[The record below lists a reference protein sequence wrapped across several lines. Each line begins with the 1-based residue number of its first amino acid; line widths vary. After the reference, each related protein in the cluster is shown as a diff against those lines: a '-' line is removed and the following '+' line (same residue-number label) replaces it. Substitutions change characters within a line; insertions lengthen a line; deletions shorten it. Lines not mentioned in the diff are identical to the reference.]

1 MDTLKMK
8 IKTGEHEFEA
18 DGPPDAVHAGLA
30 TFARIIGAEE
40 KADEK
45 EVAPVP
51 AAAVP
56 EAPAIGKIA
65 RINGGVV
72 SLKVAPES
80 SQSAVLLLL
89 LGQQQLRNNIAVAGA
104 QIMDGLRASGK
115 TVGRSDTI
123 LKRHAA
129 AGFVVTT
136 GKRKRR
142 RYRLTKDGVEK
153 AQAIASALAGSLPQ
167 EKQ

>member
-1 MDTLKMK
+1 
-8 IKTGEHEFEA
+8 
-18 DGPPDAVHAGLA
+18 
-30 TFARIIGAEE
+30 
-40 KADEK
+40 
-45 EVAPVP
+45 
-51 AAAVP
+51 
-56 EAPAIGKIA
+56 
-65 RINGGVV
+65 
-72 SLKVAPES
+72 
-80 SQSAVLLLL
+80 
-89 LGQQQLRNNIAVAGA
+89 
-104 QIMDGLRASGK
+104 MDGVRASGK